1 MGFGTDSLRYN
12 LWKTDTNQERLLE
25 PTEMRAKPISA
36 LCFALI
42 LVLIL
47 PAQGWANTG
56 VVYFKNGDKLTGEV
70 KSLEK
75 GLLRFKTDATGTI
88 EIEWDDIAAVSS
100 DQNVQVET
108 EEGLRFLGHL
118 VRSEE
123 PGKVTMV
130 TRSGPFEIDAQR
142 VIAMTPIK
150 ETVVGRFDG
159 DVTAGYDFTKATE
172 VKQLNLGLDL
182 DYRTELRVFSL
193 DFSATTSDSA
203 GADSSQRHSLFLDY
217 RRLRPD
223 RWITTGTIQL
233 TRNDQLGIDLRTSI
247 GAGGGR
253 ILRQTNSTHLLVES
267 GLLLSRENVAG
278 GLESE
283 DSVEAVGTVRWD
295 WFRYDL
301 PELDLS
307 TTFQLIPSLSVSGR
321 VRSEVEIKFSW
332 EFIDDFF
339 WIMRFYNSS
348 DNKPSDPTAEK
359 NDYGVTTSI
368 GWNF

>member
-1 MGFGTDSLRYN
+1 
-12 LWKTDTNQERLLE
+12 
-25 PTEMRAKPISA
+25 MREKPIAA

-42 LVLIL
+42 LVFIL

-88 EIEWDDIAAVSS
+88 AIEWDDIAAVSS

-142 VIAMTPIK
+142 VIKMTPIK

-159 DVTAGYDFTKATE
+159 VVTAGYDFTKATE
-172 VKQLNLGLDL
+172 VKQVNLGLDL
-182 DYRTELRVFSL
+182 EYRTELRIFSL
-193 DFSATTSDSA
+193 DLSATSSDSV
-203 GADSSQRHSLFLDY
+203 GIDSSQRGDLRLDY
-217 RRLRPD
+217 RRLRPN
-223 RWITTGTIQL
+223 RWVTTGTIQL
-233 TRNDQLGIDLRTSI
+233 TRNDQLGVDLRTSI
-247 GAGGGR
+247 GVGGGR

-267 GLLLSRENVAG
+267 GLLLSRENIAG
-278 GLESE
+278 GLKSE
-283 DSVEAVGTVRWD
+283 GSVEAMGSVRWD

-307 TTFQLIPSLSVSGR
+307 TTFQLIPSLTVSGR
-321 VRSEVEIKFSW
+321 VRSEIEIKFTW

-339 WIMRFYNSS
+339 WIMSFYESY
-348 DNKPSDPTAEK
+348 DNKPSDPTAET
-359 NDYGVTTSI
+359 NDYGINTSI